1 MKFFI
6 FIFSTFCSLVISFF
20 LLLFFKDILL
30 NNTFQVPHIKIIQS
44 IVSNEQLWNLI
55 KPLFIS
61 SLFISNFF
69 ISHFVIRKI
78 FKTQNNSLISTIPDF
93 GLFIGKDLNNNNIYI
108 PEKSMY
114 QNILIVGSI
123 GSGKTSSAMY
133 PFTKQLIK
141 YKSDNSKEK
150 LSFLILDVK
159 GNYYSKVLDFAKE
172 FNRVDDVIVIEYGG
186 VFKYNP
192 LDKPDLKAS
201 VLANRLKT
209 IMLLFS
215 PNNTES
221 YWLDK
226 VEQVLESCIVL
237 LRAAYNGY
245 FTFYEVNKLVCDKD
259 YYTIIKDLIRTNFRN
274 GLYDAGQCYAI
285 YHSFEFLDSDY
296 YSLDDRTYN
305 LLKSEITRITNCF
318 VSNYKVKQTFCPSKV
333 EENFYGFD
341 DVLENGKIVVLNMN
355 VAEYKNLA
363 KIIAAYLKLDFQT
376 DVLKQLSKKSGKNIR
391 PSVFISD
398 EYQEYVTS
406 SDADFYSQSRES
418 KCINIVST
426 QSYTSILNT
435 IKDQSSTKVIIQN
448 LVNKLCFRTDD
459 IFTIEDLQKQIGKE
473 EKKKVSKTYSES
485 SKESKYDVIH
495 KNFISSQGNI
505 SESVNTFYQ
514 NDYVFDS
521 NFFTQTLKSFQCLG
535 FLSTGDE
542 ILKPQQLQMIP
553 YFKEDSKNEK
563 TQINY

>member
-1 MKFFI
+1 MKIFI
-6 FIFSTFCSLVISFF
+6 FIFSVFCSLIISLF

-30 NNTFQVPHIKIIQS
+30 TNSFQVPDIRIIKFFVSDNQVWN
-44 IVSNEQLWNLI
+44 IVKLV
-55 KPLFIS
+55 FVS
-61 SLFISNFF
+61 SLLVSIFF
-69 ISHFVIRKI
+69 ISHFIINKI
-78 FKTQNNSLISTIPDF
+78 FKTQSNVSISKAPEF
-93 GLFIGKDLNNNNIYI
+93 GLLIGKDLNNNNIYI

-114 QNILIVGSI
+114 QNILVVGSI

-133 PFTKQLIK
+133 PFTKQLMK
-141 YKSDNSKEK
+141 YRCSSSNEK

-159 GNYYSKVLDFAKE
+159 GNYYSKVLDFAEK
-172 FNRVDDVIVIEYGG
+172 FNRLKDVIVIEYGG
-186 VFKYNP
+186 SFKYNP
-192 LDKPDLKAS
+192 LDKPDLKAP

-237 LRAAYNGY
+237 LRSAYDNY
-245 FTFYEVNKLVCDKD
+245 LTFYELNRLVCDKD
-259 YYTIIKDLIRTNFRN
+259 YYVIIKDLIRTNFN
-274 GLYDAGQCYAI
+274 KGLYDSGQCYAI

-296 YSLDDRTYN
+296 FSLDDRTYN

-318 VSNYKVKQTFCPSKV
+318 VSNYKVKQTFCPTKE

-341 DVLENGKIVVLNMN
+341 DVLANGKIVVLNMN

-376 DVLKQLSKKSGKNIR
+376 DVLKQLSKKSNKSIR

-485 SKESKYDVIH
+485 SKESKYDVLH
-495 KNFISSQGNI
+495 KDFISSQGNI
-505 SESVNTFYQ
+505 SESINTSYQ

-553 YFKEDSKNEK
+553 CFKEDSNNEK
-563 TQINY
+563 T

>member
-1 MKFFI
+1 
-6 FIFSTFCSLVISFF
+6 
-20 LLLFFKDILL
+20 
-30 NNTFQVPHIKIIQS
+30 
-44 IVSNEQLWNLI
+44 
-55 KPLFIS
+55 
-61 SLFISNFF
+61 
-69 ISHFVIRKI
+69 
-78 FKTQNNSLISTIPDF
+78 
-93 GLFIGKDLNNNNIYI
+93 
-108 PEKSMY
+108 
-114 QNILIVGSI
+114 
-123 GSGKTSSAMY
+123 
-133 PFTKQLIK
+133 
-141 YKSDNSKEK
+141 
-150 LSFLILDVK
+150 
-159 GNYYSKVLDFAKE
+159 
-172 FNRVDDVIVIEYGG
+172 
-186 VFKYNP
+186 
-192 LDKPDLKAS
+192 
-201 VLANRLKT
+201 
-209 IMLLFS
+209 
-215 PNNTES
+215 
-221 YWLDK
+221 
-226 VEQVLESCIVL
+226 
-237 LRAAYNGY
+237 
-245 FTFYEVNKLVCDKD
+245 
-259 YYTIIKDLIRTNFRN
+259 
-274 GLYDAGQCYAI
+274 
-285 YHSFEFLDSDY
+285 
-296 YSLDDRTYN
+296 
-305 LLKSEITRITNCF
+305 
-318 VSNYKVKQTFCPSKV
+318 
-333 EENFYGFD
+333 
-341 DVLENGKIVVLNMN
+341 MN

-376 DVLKQLSKKSGKNIR
+376 DVLKQLNKKSGKNIR

-521 NFFTQTLKSFQCLG
+521 NFFTQTLKSFQCIG

>member
-6 FIFSTFCSLVISFF
+6 FIFSIFCSLIVSFF
-20 LLLFFKDILL
+20 LLLFFKDILI
-30 NNTFQVPHIKIIQS
+30 NNSFQLPDIKFIKFC
-44 IVSNEQLWNLI
+44 VANNQLWNII
-55 KPLFIS
+55 KILFVS
-61 SLFISNFF
+61 SLFLSNFF
-69 ISHFVIRKI
+69 ISHFIIKKI
-78 FKTQNNSLISTIPDF
+78 FKTQNNTCISTAPEF
-93 GLFIGKDLNNNNIYI
+93 GLLIGKDLNNNNIYI

-114 QNILIVGSI
+114 QNILVIGSI

-133 PFTKQLIK
+133 PFTKQLMQ
-141 YKSDNSKEK
+141 YKSDVSKEK

-159 GNYYSKVLDFAKE
+159 GNYYSKVLSFAE
-172 FNRVDDVIVIEYGG
+172 TFNRLDDVIVIEYGG
-186 VFKYNP
+186 KFKYNP

-237 LRAAYNGY
+237 LRSAYDGY
-245 FTFYEVNKLVCDKD
+245 FTFYEINKLVCDKD
-259 YYTIIKDLIRTNFRN
+259 YYAILKELIRTHFNN
-274 GLYDAGQCYAI
+274 GIYDSSQCYSI

-296 YSLDDRTYN
+296 FSLDDRTYN

-318 VSNYKVKQTFCPSKV
+318 VSNYTVKQTFCPSKE

-341 DVLENGKIVVLNMN
+341 DVLDKGKIVVLNMN

-376 DVLKQLSKKSGKNIR
+376 DVLKQLSKKTNNFIR

-459 IFTIEDLQKQIGKE
+459 VFTIEDLQKQIGKE

-485 SKESKYDVIH
+485 SRESKYDVIH

-521 NFFTQTLKSFQCLG
+521 NFFTQSLKAFQCLG

-542 ILKPQQLQMIP
+542 ILKPQQLHMIP
-553 YFKEDSKNEK
+553 YFKEDFKNEK
-563 TQINY
+563 T

>member
-1 MKFFI
+1 MKFLT
-6 FIFSTFCSLVISFF
+6 FIFSIFCSLIISLF

-30 NNTFQVPHIKIIQS
+30 SNSFHVPDIKIIKFF
-44 IVSNEQLWNLI
+44 VSDQQLWNIVKLV
-55 KPLFIS
+55 FIF
-61 SLFISNFF
+61 SLFVSNFLIFHF
-69 ISHFVIRKI
+69 IINNF
-78 FKTQNNSLISTIPDF
+78 FKTQDSTLISKTPDF
-93 GLFIGKDLNNNNIYI
+93 GLLIGKDLNNNNIYI

-114 QNILIVGSI
+114 QNILVVGSI

-133 PFTKQLIK
+133 PFTKQLMR
-141 YKSDNSKEK
+141 YKSNVPKEK

-159 GNYYSKVLDFAKE
+159 GNYHSKVLDFAKL
-172 FNRVDDVIVIEYGG
+172 FNRLDDVIVIEYGG
-186 VFKYNP
+186 NFKYNP
-192 LDKPDLKAS
+192 LDKPDLKPS

-237 LRAAYNGY
+237 LRAAYDGY
-245 FTFYEVNKLVCDKD
+245 FTFYEINRLVCDKN
-259 YYTIIKDLIRTNFRN
+259 YYSIIKDLIRSNFKN
-274 GLYDAGQCYAI
+274 GLYDSGQCYSI

-318 VSNYKVKQTFCPSKV
+318 VSNYKVKQTFCPSKT

-376 DVLKQLSKKSGKNIR
+376 DVLKQLSKNSSKNIR

-495 KNFISSQGNI
+495 KNFISAQGNI
-505 SESVNTFYQ
+505 SESINTSYQ

-553 YFKEDSKNEK
+553 YFKEDSNNEK
-563 TQINY
+563 T